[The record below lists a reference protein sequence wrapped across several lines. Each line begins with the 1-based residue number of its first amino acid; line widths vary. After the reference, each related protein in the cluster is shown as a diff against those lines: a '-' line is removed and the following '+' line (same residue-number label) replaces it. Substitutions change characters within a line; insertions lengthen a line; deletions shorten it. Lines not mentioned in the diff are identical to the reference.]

1 MELGP
6 LFGVF
11 LATLHPYRRSV
22 MPNPD
27 VTQGE
32 EVSAWQWIAGLA
44 IIVVLLGASYL
55 SERNTQVVGNEAAL
69 VPPIS
74 YPMLAP

>member
-6 LFGVF
+6 LFGVS
-11 LATLHPYRRSV
+11 LATLRPYRRLV
-22 MPNPD
+22 MANPD

-32 EVSAWQWIAGLA
+32 EVSAWQWIAGIA
-44 IIVVLLGASYL
+44 IIVVLLGSFYL
-55 SERNTQVVGNEAAL
+55 TDRNIQVAGNEAVL

>member
-1 MELGP
+1 M
-6 LFGVF
+6 
-11 LATLHPYRRSV
+11 A
-22 MPNPD
+22 NPD

-32 EVSAWQWIAGLA
+32 EITVWQWVAGLA

-55 SERNTQVVGNEAAL
+55 NERIQVAGIDPVL

>member
-1 MELGP
+1 M
-6 LFGVF
+6 
-11 LATLHPYRRSV
+11 A
-22 MPNPD
+22 NPD

-32 EVSAWQWIAGLA
+32 EVTAWQWIAGLA
-44 IIVVLLGASYL
+44 FIVVLLGASYL
-55 SERNTQVVGNEAAL
+55 TERNTQVAGNEAAL